1 MKRSDI
7 LKKIKTL
14 PSCDLLVVGGGATG
28 CGIALDAASRGL
40 SVVLVEQNDFAE
52 GTSGRSSK
60 LVHGGVRYLEMA
72 VKHFD
77 RQQYQLVKEGLF
89 ERFLFLRN
97 APHLTRV
104 LPLVSPLYRI
114 IKLPYLWVGLK
125 LYDFLAGAHGLG
137 PSGYQSKEKTL
148 QEYPQLNTRRL
159 KGGIRYYDGQFNDS
173 RMALALALTAAE
185 QGALVANHLALV
197 GLEKSAGRISAAQ
210 LEDRLSGE
218 RFSLPARA
226 VVNAAGPFADQ
237 VRQLDQPDAEALL
250 AVSSGVHIVLD
261 TNYPP
266 PKAGLLL
273 SETED
278 NRVLFVLPWQ
288 RRCMVGTTDRA
299 AELSEHPKATQ
310 EEVDYLL
317 RHLQRVLDP
326 PPRRENICAVWSGLR
341 PLVRN
346 SQAADTSTLLRDFLI
361 EESPSGLFTIAGG
374 KWTSYRRMS
383 EKLVDQVVAKR
394 NLTARP
400 CQTEDLRLLGGEDWQ
415 PTGWQKLAKDY
426 LLDERTARYLHA
438 NYGTRASAVA
448 ALAGGPLLEPLAPG
462 YLCIGAE
469 VVYAVRHELAET
481 AIDILARR
489 LPLALLD
496 TQAARQAGERVVKL
510 IAQEKGWDAARCAEE
525 HSQLEQRLSQ
535 AL

>member
-7 LKKIKTL
+7 LSQIQNL
-14 PSCDLLVVGGGATG
+14 QSCDLLVIGGGATG

-77 RQQYQLVKEGLF
+77 REQYQLVKEGLF

-104 LPLVSPLYRI
+104 LPLVSPLYSWLQ
-114 IKLPYLWVGLK
+114 LPYLWAGLK
-125 LYDFLAGAHGLG
+125 LYDFLAGARGLG
-137 PSGYQSKEKTL
+137 PSGYQSVERTL
-148 QEYPQLNTRRL
+148 QEYPQLNKRRL

-185 QGALVANHLALV
+185 QGALIANHLAVVALNKP
-197 GLEKSAGRISAAQ
+197 EGRISGAL

-218 RFSLPARA
+218 RFSLDARA
-226 VVNAAGPFADQ
+226 VVNATGPFADQ
-237 VRQLDQPDAEALL
+237 VRHLDRPDAEPLL

-261 TNYPP
+261 ETYPP

-273 SETED
+273 TETKD
-278 NRVLFVLPWQ
+278 KRVLFVLPWQ
-288 RRCMVGTTDRA
+288 RRCMVGTTDQA
-299 AELSEHPKATQ
+299 AELSEHPKATE

-317 RHLQRVLDP
+317 RHLQQVLYP
-326 PPRRENICAVWSGLR
+326 SPQRENICAVWSGLR

-346 SQAADTSTLLRDFLI
+346 PQATDTSKLLRDFVI
-361 EESPSGLFTIAGG
+361 EESPAGLFTIAGG
-374 KWTSYRRMS
+374 KWTSYRRMG
-383 EKLVDQVVAKR
+383 EKLVDRVVTGRAIS
-394 NLTARP
+394 AGP
-400 CQTEDLRLLGGEDWQ
+400 CRTEQLCLIGGEDWQ
-415 PTGWQKLAKDY
+415 PTGWQALAKNY

-438 NYGTRASAVA
+438 NYGTRATAVA
-448 ALAGGPLLEPLAPG
+448 KLAVGKLLEPLAAG
-462 YLCIGAE
+462 YLCIAAE
-469 VVYAVRHELAET
+469 VVYAARHELAER

-496 TQAARQAGERVVKL
+496 TQAAKLAGERVIELV
-510 IAQEKGWDAARCAEE
+510 AVEKGWDQARCGAEA
-525 HSQLEQRLSQ
+525 QLLEQRLSE